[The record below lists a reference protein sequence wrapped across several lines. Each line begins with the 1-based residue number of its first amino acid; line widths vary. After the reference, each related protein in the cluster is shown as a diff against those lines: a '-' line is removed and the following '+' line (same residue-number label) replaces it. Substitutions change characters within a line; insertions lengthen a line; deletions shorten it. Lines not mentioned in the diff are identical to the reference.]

1 MAFARH
7 AVFPFLPCA
16 IRTQN
21 KCDDQTSGHGRE
33 TGPGKLLFDDRKV
46 TKAKWGKIPAAA
58 LRHVCKGKKSELL
71 KIGDKKL
78 FWFEAPHLLER
89 CYVARSPRCRQDDE
103 EERGGHQAIEE
114 EDEED
119 EHVVGLEV
127 VRVLQ
132 QALAKPVKRSDSDL
146 RTLNKSENVG
156 VFVSCK
162 VS

>member
-1 MAFARH
+1 M
-7 AVFPFLPCA
+7 
-16 IRTQN
+16 
-21 KCDDQTSGHGRE
+21 
-33 TGPGKLLFDDRKV
+33 
-46 TKAKWGKIPAAA
+46 
-58 LRHVCKGKKSELL
+58 
-71 KIGDKKL
+71 
-78 FWFEAPHLLER
+78 FWFEAHLLER

-146 RTLNKSENVG
+146 
-156 VFVSCK
+156 CK
-162 VS
+162 